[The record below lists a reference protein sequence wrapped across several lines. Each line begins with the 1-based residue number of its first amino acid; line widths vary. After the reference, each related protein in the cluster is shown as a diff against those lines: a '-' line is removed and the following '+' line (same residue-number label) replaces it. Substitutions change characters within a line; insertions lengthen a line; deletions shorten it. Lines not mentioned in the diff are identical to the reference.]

1 MQLDPT
7 TLLITEAIG
16 SLMSFMVLWQA
27 AGSAGAD
34 ARSLRSGALSM
45 LSLVVSCVLLASRD
59 VAPPLLY
66 MFAANIAVL
75 SCGLFA
81 VHTFRAFNGR
91 AGVDRRSVVVWAAA
105 VLAFVFVFALGD
117 FEQHYRARATIIT
130 VGLAGL
136 FSISLAELVRDRS
149 LRHEPSRKFMLLLL
163 TLAVLSLVARL
174 VVLRLAS
181 PTTGDLLAPGLERSL
196 TLLPAVLV
204 ATGFGMALLLMHH
217 GRLTAVALDLAARDP
232 LTRLPNRRALVSH
245 LQRSLHTARDEG
257 RPTSLLLLD
266 IDHFKR
272 INDTFGH
279 QAGDEVLC
287 RFADC
292 VREQLRPGDFLA
304 RIGGEEFCV
313 VLVDCTTSQ
322 AQESAARLCEA
333 VSRHPC
339 ELSDGRT
346 LHLTVS
352 IGVTGTE
359 GRLDSDWDALHVRAD
374 EALYVAKSAGRNR
387 AMTWF
392 ASA

>member
-1 MQLDPT
+1 
-7 TLLITEAIG
+7 
-16 SLMSFMVLWQA
+16 
-27 AGSAGAD
+27 
-34 ARSLRSGALSM
+34 
-45 LSLVVSCVLLASRD
+45 
-59 VAPPLLY
+59 
-66 MFAANIAVL
+66 
-75 SCGLFA
+75 
-81 VHTFRAFNGR
+81 
-91 AGVDRRSVVVWAAA
+91 
-105 VLAFVFVFALGD
+105 
-117 FEQHYRARATIIT
+117 
-130 VGLAGL
+130 
-136 FSISLAELVRDRS
+136 
-149 LRHEPSRKFMLLLL
+149 
-163 TLAVLSLVARL
+163 
-174 VVLRLAS
+174 
-181 PTTGDLLAPGLERSL
+181 
-196 TLLPAVLV
+196 
-204 ATGFGMALLLMHH
+204 MALLLMHH

-232 LTRLPNRRALVSH
+232 LTRLPNRRALVNT
-245 LQRSLHTARDEG
+245 LQRSLPAARDEG

-266 IDHFKR
+266 SDHFKR

-292 VREQLRPGDFLA
+292 VQEQLRPGDFVA

-322 AQESAARLCEA
+322 AQESAERLCEA